1 MNPRDPVSGISAREG
16 LSREQEAQFIAAAAR
31 VFRSGFPNPRR
42 SGCPSPEV
50 LRAVTRRKHGAEESE
65 IVFEHLT
72 CCSPCFANYEGLLR
86 KEKLS
91 RNLKLLALCASL
103 LITVGVALWLYGQ
116 PGQGGPRQPEPKV
129 VQQPPAP
136 QPAPPIQYEVAVV
149 DLRNRA
155 PVRGEQQPT
164 PSETVVAS
172 LEARPLELSVFLPIG
187 SEESSYELQILR
199 PGEAPVFTGTATA
212 VLEGRNVVLRVRADF
227 TGLPSGRYLLGIRK
241 ETFQWAYFP
250 IGLTPRNQ

>member
-1 MNPRDPVSGISAREG
+1 MSGISAREG
-16 LSREQEAQFIAAAAR
+16 LSLEQEAQFIAAAAR

-50 LRAVTRRKHGAEESE
+50 LRAVTRKKQGVEESE

-72 CCSPCFANYEGLLR
+72 CCSPCFADYEGLLR

-103 LITVGVALWLYGQ
+103 LITVGVALWLSGR
-116 PGQGGPRQPEPKV
+116 PGREGPRQPEPKV

-136 QPAPPIQYEVAVV
+136 QPPAPIQYEVAVV

-164 PSETVVAS
+164 PAETVVAS
-172 LEARPLELSVFLPIG
+172 LEARPLELSVILPIG
-187 SEESSYELQILR
+187 SEESGYELQILR
-199 PGEAPVFTGTATA
+199 PGETPLVASTGSA
-212 VLEGRNVVLRVRADF
+212 VLENRSVILRLRTDL
-227 TGLPSGRYLLGIRK
+227 TGFPSGRYLLGIRK
-241 ETFQWAYFP
+241 ATFQWAYFP
-250 IGLTPRNQ
+250 IRLIPQNQ

>member
-1 MNPRDPVSGISAREG
+1 MSGISAREG

-50 LRAVTRRKHGAEESE
+50 LRAVTRKKQGAEESE

-72 CCSPCFANYEGLLR
+72 CCSPCFADYEGLLR

-103 LITVGVALWLYGQ
+103 LITVGVALWLYGR
-116 PGQGGPRQPEPKV
+116 PGQEGPRQPEPKV

-136 QPAPPIQYEVAVV
+136 QPAPPFQYEVAVV

-155 PVRGEQQPT
+155 SVRGEQQPT
-164 PSETVVAS
+164 PAETVVAS
-172 LEARPLELSVFLPIG
+172 LEAVPLELSVYLPIG
-187 SEESSYELQILR
+187 SEEGRYELQILR
-199 PGEAPVFTGTATA
+199 TGETPLFTSTGAAVF
-212 VLEGRNVVLRVRADF
+212 EDRNVVLRVRTDLS
-227 TGLPSGRYLLGIRK
+227 GMPSGRYLLGIRK
-241 ETFQWAYFP
+241 ASFPWAYYP
-250 IGLTPRNQ
+250 ISITPRGR

>member
-1 MNPRDPVSGISAREG
+1 MSGISAREG

-50 LRAVTRRKHGAEESE
+50 LRAATRKKHGGEDRE

-72 CCSPCFANYEGLLR
+72 CCSPCFADYEGLLR
-86 KEKLS
+86 MEKLS

-103 LITVGVALWLYGQ
+103 LITVGVALWLYGR
-116 PGQGGPRQPEPKV
+116 PGQEGPRQPEPKV

-155 PVRGEQQPT
+155 PVRGEQQPA
-164 PSETVVAS
+164 PGESVVAA
-172 LEARPLELSVFLPIG
+172 LEARPLELSVYLPIG

-199 PGEAPVFTGTATA
+199 PGETPLLSSTGSA
-212 VLEGRNVVLRVRADF
+212 VLEQRNVVLRVRTDL
-227 TGLPSGRYLLGIRK
+227 TGLPPGGYLLGIRK
-241 ETFQWAYFP
+241 STFPWTYFP
-250 IGLTPRNQ
+250 ITLTPKN

>member
-1 MNPRDPVSGISAREG
+1 MSGISAREG

-50 LRAVTRRKHGAEESE
+50 LRAVTRKKHGAEESE
-65 IVFEHLT
+65 IIFEHLT
-72 CCSPCFANYEGLLR
+72 CCSPCFADYEGLLR

-103 LITVGVALWLYGQ
+103 LITVGITLWLYGR
-116 PGQGGPRQPEPKV
+116 PGQEGPRQPEPKV
-129 VQQPPAP
+129 VQQPPP
-136 QPAPPIQYEVAVV
+136 PRPTPPIQYEVAVV
-149 DLRNRA
+149 DLRDRA

-164 PSETVVAS
+164 PAETVVAS
-172 LEARPLELSVFLPIG
+172 LEARPLELSVYLPIG

-199 PGEAPVFTGTATA
+199 PSEAPLLTSTGSA
-212 VLEGRNVVLRVRADF
+212 VLENRNVVLRVRTDLSG
-227 TGLPSGRYLLGIRK
+227 TPSGRYLLGIRK
-241 ETFQWAYFP
+241 ANFPSAYYP
-250 IGLTPRNQ
+250 VSITPRDQ

>member
-1 MNPRDPVSGISAREG
+1 MSGISAREG

-50 LRAVTRRKHGAEESE
+50 LRAATRRKHGAEESE
-65 IVFEHLT
+65 LVFEHLT
-72 CCSPCFANYEGLLR
+72 CCSPCFADYESLLR

-103 LITVGVALWLYGQ
+103 LITVGVALWLYGR
-116 PGQGGPRQPEPKV
+116 PGQEGPRQPEPKV

-136 QPAPPIQYEVAVV
+136 QLAPPVQYEVTVV

-155 PVRGEQQPT
+155 PVRGEQPPE
-164 PSETVVAS
+164 PSEIVVAS
-172 LEARPLELSVFLPIG
+172 LEARPLELSIYLPIG

-199 PGEAPVFTGTATA
+199 PGETPLVASTGSAT
-212 VLEGRNVVLRVRADF
+212 LENRNIVLRLRADL
-227 TGLPSGRYLLGIRK
+227 TGLAPGRYLLGIRK
-241 ETFQWAYFP
+241 ATFQWAYYP
-250 IGLTPRNQ
+250 ITLTPENR